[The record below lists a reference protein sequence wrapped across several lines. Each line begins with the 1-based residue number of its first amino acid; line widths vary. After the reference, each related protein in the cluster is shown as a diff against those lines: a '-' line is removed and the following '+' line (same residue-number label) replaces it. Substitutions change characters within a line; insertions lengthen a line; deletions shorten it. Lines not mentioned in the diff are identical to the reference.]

1 MLRDTTCCN
10 WLVEPFSKG
19 TAFDIAHFGAQKDFS
34 KYFFWE
40 LICFEFCEIG
50 TKFPFLHSGRSMSAM
65 KKAPHDAVEL
75 IAFFFTHSDC

>member
-1 MLRDTTCCN
+1 LLLDTTRCN
-10 WLVEPFSKG
+10 WLVEPFPKG

-50 TKFPFLHSGRSMSAM
+50 TKFS
-65 KKAPHDAVEL
+65 
-75 IAFFFTHSDC
+75 FFALWSIDVCDEEGSS